1 MNENINLSEIL
12 KGHEGE
18 TFYSP
23 TFGNSKLCYIYD
35 VLYFEGINATLSF
48 DVNANGTYCKDGEIC
63 IFPSKEQRDWNK
75 WIEEQNYK
83 SSKTWSQY
91 IKNNTIRPYAALI
104 NTKGYTIADTPIG
117 DTPIEKSALAL
128 LKIYQLIEVGYGG
141 YPTKEDYDKTNYE
154 RLWTVRIYKTDD
166 NDFIFSAMPLDGEC
180 FKNNIAFHTKKQT
193 NEFISY
199 PENIQLLKDYF
210 MINK

>member
-1 MNENINLSEIL
+1 MNENLNLCEIL

-18 TFYSP
+18 IFYSP
-23 TFGNSKLCYIYD
+23 ILGDLKLINISNNGL
-35 VLYFEGINATLSF
+35 VLDFKSESNPKIEVFSILKNGKL
-48 DVNANGTYCKDGEIC
+48 VNGANEIAVY
-63 IFPSKEQRDWNK
+63 PSKDQSDWNK
-75 WIEEQNYK
+75 WVEEQKYK
-83 SSKTWSQY
+83 ISKTWSQY
-91 IKNNTIRPYAALI
+91 LKNNTIQPYVALI
-104 NTKGYTIADTPIG
+104 NTKA

-128 LKIYQLIEVGYGG
+128 LKIYLIIEVGYSG
-141 YPTKEDYDKTNYE
+141 YPTKEDYDKANYE

-166 NDFIFSAMPLDGEC
+166 NDFIFGASPLDGEC
-180 FKNNIAFHTKKQT
+180 FKNNIAFHTIEQA

>member
-23 TFGNSKLCYIYD
+23 TFGNIKLSCISD
-35 VLYFEGINATLSF
+35 VLYFEGINSIASF
-48 DVNANGTYCKDGEIC
+48 DVDADGTYCKDGEIC

-75 WIEEQNYK
+75 WVEEQNPK
-83 SSKTWSQY
+83 VPKTWSELVEANKQLFY
-91 IKNNTIRPYAALI
+91 EVAINNI
-104 NTKGYTIADTPIG
+104 NYKVKYSS
-117 DTPIEKSALAL
+117 IEKSALAL

-141 YPTKEDYDKTNYE
+141 YPTKEDYDKANHE
-154 RLWTVRIYKTDD
+154 KLWTIRIYKTDD
-166 NDFIFSAMPLDGEC
+166 NDFIFNAIPLYGEC
-180 FKNNIAFHTKKQT
+180 FKNNIAFHTIEQA

>member
-1 MNENINLSEIL
+1 MNENINLYEIL

-23 TFGNSKLCYIYD
+23 TFGNIKLSCITD
-35 VLYFEGINATLSF
+35 VLYFEGINSTLSF
-48 DVNANGTYCKDGEIC
+48 NVYVDGTYCKDGEIC

-75 WIEEQNYK
+75 WVEEQNYK
-83 SSKTWSQY
+83 GSKTWSQY
-91 IKNNTIRPYAALI
+91 IKNNTIQPYVALI
-104 NTKGYTIADTPIG
+104 NTKA

-128 LKIYQLIEVGYGG
+128 LKIYLIIEVGYGG
-141 YPTKEDYDKTNYE
+141 YPTKEDYDKANHE
-154 RLWTVRIYKTDD
+154 KLWTIRIYKTDD
-166 NDFIFSAMPLDGEC
+166 NDFIFNAIPLYGEC
-180 FKNNIAFHTKKQT
+180 FKNNIAFHTIEQA